1 MSKVTLRKKP
11 ISQGRQS
18 LYLEIYPPIY
28 NPDTGIM
35 QRKHDL
41 SPLMLPI

>member
-1 MSKVTLRKKP
+1 MSKVTLRKKA

-28 NPDTGIM
+28 NPNTGIM
-35 QRKHDL
+35 QRSLAYHKC
-41 SPLMLPI
+41 SRF